1 MEKFGNRLYW
11 FVILFKYTLKLEVR
25 YNLLLILLLGAR
37 RHKPPPEH
45 PQIEAIR
52 KNKTKTWNQRNNK
65 IRQPINAQ
73 LLEREGPNNN
83 SLITLSIIDQ

>member
-1 MEKFGNRLYW
+1 MSTWEDIRLCKNASKNLEKFGNRLYW

-37 RHKPPPEH
+37 RHKPPSEH

-52 KNKTKTWNQRNNK
+52 KNKTKT
-65 IRQPINAQ
+65 
-73 LLEREGPNNN
+73 
-83 SLITLSIIDQ
+83 

>member
-37 RHKPPPEH
+37 RHKPPSEH

-52 KNKTKTWNQRNNK
+52 KKQDED
-65 IRQPINAQ
+65 
-73 LLEREGPNNN
+73 LELEKQQN
-83 SLITLSIIDQ
+83 STAYKCAITRT